1 MLTGMMSDY
10 LGVVFWLF
18 LALGIVAALRAL
30 WFLMAQIGFAAW
42 AVPLIV
48 SATAFFT
55 AGFLHEK
62 AASFRA
68 MSGGA
73 DTSFGWTY
81 LAMMFFAATFFAV
94 LFGGGPRPPK
104 KE

>member
-1 MLTGMMSDY
+1 MSDY
-10 LGVVFWLF
+10 LGVLFWLF
-18 LALGIVAALRAL
+18 LALGIIAALRAL

-55 AGFLHEK
+55 AGFMHEK
-62 AASFRA
+62 AVSFRA

-81 LAMMFFAATFFAV
+81 LAIMLVWAIFFAV
-94 LFGGGPRPPK
+94 LFGGPK
-104 KE
+104 SRKG

>member
-1 MLTGMMSDY
+1 MSDY
-10 LGVVFWLF
+10 LGVLFWLF
-18 LALGIVAALRAL
+18 LALGIIAALRAL

-55 AGFLHEK
+55 AGFMHEK
-62 AASFRA
+62 AGSFRA

-81 LAMMFFAATFFAV
+81 LAIMLVWAIFFAV
-94 LFGGGPRPPK
+94 LFGGPK
-104 KE
+104 SRKG

>member
-62 AASFRA
+62 AAPFRA

-73 DTSFGWTY
+73 DTSFW
-81 LAMMFFAATFFAV
+81 LDLPCDDVFCCDILRRAVWRWATAT
-94 LFGGGPRPPK
+94 
-104 KE
+104 

>member
-48 SATAFFT
+48 SATAFSRQDSCTKGRLVPRNVGRRRYVFW
-55 AGFLHEK
+55 L
-62 AASFRA
+62 
-68 MSGGA
+68 
-73 DTSFGWTY
+73 D
-81 LAMMFFAATFFAV
+81 LPCDDVFAATFFAV

>member
-1 MLTGMMSDY
+1 MLGMMSDY
-10 LGVVFWLF
+10 LGVLFWLF
-18 LALGIVAALRAL
+18 LALGIIAALRAL

-55 AGFLHEK
+55 AGFMHEK
-62 AASFRA
+62 AVSFRA

-81 LAMMFFAATFFAV
+81 LAIMLVWAIFFAV
-94 LFGGGPRPPK
+94 LFGGPK
-104 KE
+104 SRKG